1 MWQNTVTTML
11 FLFLVNINVKKL
23 YAGLVN
29 LQKS

>member
-1 MWQNTVTTML
+1 MWPVTTML

-29 LQKS
+29 LQQS